1 MSTFFIFIYPDY
13 QKIQKHWVYLYDIT
27 DFPSCNILMWNEY
40 SFKHF
45 INCQT
50 QWFWT
55 STPVVPP
62 HMTIPTLKIPI
73 LDNFH
78 YSQFPLGCTIDNS
91 KLSDGE
97 SFLRGLSSWVEAV
110 QWKLSWWEL
119 SEQEFS
125 LGNYQGGNFSK
136 ECCPVRNNIISTCSL
151 YQLRKISWCYEP
163 FMFCN

>member
-13 QKIQKHWVYLYDIT
+13 QKIQKHWVCLYDIT

-78 YSQFPLGCTIDNS
+78 YSQFPLGRTIDNS

-110 QWKLSWWEL
+110 QWKLSRVGTVRARIFLGKLSGWEFFQGVL
-119 SEQEFS
+119 PGKEQYYF
-125 LGNYQGGNFSK
+125 N
-136 ECCPVRNNIISTCSL
+136 V
-151 YQLRKISWCYEP
+151 
-163 FMFCN
+163 